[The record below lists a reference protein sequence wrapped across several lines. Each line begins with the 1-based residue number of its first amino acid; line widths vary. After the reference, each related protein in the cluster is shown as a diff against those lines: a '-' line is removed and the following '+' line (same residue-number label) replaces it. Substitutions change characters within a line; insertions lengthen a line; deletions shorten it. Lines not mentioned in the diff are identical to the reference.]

1 MSKIKIAVDA
11 GHGSDTAGKR
21 TPGGYREHWIDV
33 ACAVEVEKLL
43 ILNGF
48 EVFRS
53 GWDDENSKDDPDV
66 SLSKRQKLI
75 KEEECDASVSIHA
88 NAYGNGSSY
97 NSAQGVVTLIHNN
110 DNYIRDSKKLAECI
124 QNHLIEGTPQKNRG
138 VARQALSMCNCPK
151 LGVKAAVL
159 VELAFMTNYNEAKL
173 LQNKEFIKEQ
183 AAEIVHGICDY
194 YGVPFKKDVQ
204 SKDDTK
210 TETEKETVVS
220 FKSYKAKVTA
230 SVLNYRTGPGTQYM
244 VKGALKKGEV
254 YTIVEEKDG
263 WGKLKSG
270 AGWINLKYVN
280 KV

>member
-43 ILNGF
+43 IFNGF

-66 SLSKRQKLI
+66 ALSKRQKLI
-75 KEEECDASVSIHA
+75 KDEECDASVSIHA

-110 DNYIRDSKKLAECI
+110 DKYIVDSMKLAECI
-124 QNHLIEGTPQKNRG
+124 QNRLIEGTPQKNRG

-194 YGVPFKKDVQ
+194 YGVPFKK
-204 SKDDTK
+204 
-210 TETEKETVVS
+210 EKETQAKPMTDIKPVS
-220 FKSYKAKVTA
+220 KFKSYKVKVTA
-230 SVLNYRTGPGTQYM
+230 STLNYRSGPGTKYI
-244 VKGALKKGEV
+244 VKGAIKKGEA
-254 YTIVEEKDG
+254 YTIVEEKNN

-270 AGWINLKYVN
+270 AGWINLKYTQ
-280 KV
+280 KI